1 MKANTKKHLILGI
14 VFTALYCLN
23 VILYYYIRFSYTS
36 RMVLIFT
43 GIITIALITTFIVN
57 FKKEGKVF
65 KNIILPIIIVIVLSA
80 SIIKIFDVITDRNTI
95 RALLEINPSGEDF
108 VLNTNN
114 KYFVITNEEK
124 ITYMSDGGSNY
135 NSYYEIDLDNKTIL
149 YLEDHYM
156 GGKGYDYIGRVL
168 AKKEISDE
176 DAEKLKDFFNTIFS
190 NTTSGL
196 LGIENNNKP
205 AGQEKYS
212 IIQYLNYY
220 RFSNQ
225 EYSEIKVY
233 NEQIINEFNNLVK

>member
-1 MKANTKKHLILGI
+1 MKANTKKRLILGI
-14 VFTALYCLN
+14 VFTVLYCLT

-36 RMVLIFT
+36 RMVFIFT

-65 KNIILPIIIVIVLSA
+65 KNIILPIIIVVVLSA
-80 SIIKIFDVITDRNTI
+80 SIIKLFDVITDRNTI
-95 RALLEINPSGEDF
+95 RALLGINPSGEDF

-124 ITYMSDGGSNY
+124 LTYMSDGGSNY
-135 NSYYEIDLDNKTIL
+135 NSYYEIDLDNKTIV

-176 DAEKLKDFFNTIFS
+176 VAEKLKSLFNTVFS

-196 LGIENNNKP
+196 LDIENNNKP

-212 IIQYLNYY
+212 IIQLLNYY

-233 NEQIINEFNNLVK
+233 NEDIINEFNNLVK